1 MQIIDQQTKS
11 CCYPYTL
18 PDSCFKIRITHTYIQ
33 VEFYNLDRILE
44 TIIFK
49 YRKGTRGYYY
59 KYASYWL
66 SPQELQSYITSK
78 KKVVI
83 QGVTTTVNNL

>member
-18 PDSCFKIRITHTYIQ
+18 SDYTYIQ

-44 TIIFK
+44 TIISK
-49 YRKGTRGYYY
+49 YRKGTRGYHY

-66 SPQELQSYITSK
+66 SPQELQNYITSK
-78 KKVVI
+78 KKVVV
-83 QGVTTTVNNL
+83 QGVTTTINSL

>member
-1 MQIIDQQTKS
+1 M
-11 CCYPYTL
+11 
-18 PDSCFKIRITHTYIQ
+18 
-33 VEFYNLDRILE
+33 
-44 TIIFK
+44 IFK

>member
-11 CCYPYTL
+11 CFYPYT
-18 PDSCFKIRITHTYIQ
+18 FYIRTYI
-33 VEFYNLDRILE
+33 YRLNLTYLDRILE

-66 SPQELQSYITSK
+66 SPQELQNYITSK
-78 KKVVI
+78 KKVV
-83 QGVTTTVNNL
+83 V

>member
-18 PDSCFKIRITHTYIQ
+18 SDSCFKIRIIYGLN
-33 VEFYNLDRILE
+33 FILQFRSNFE
-44 TIIFK
+44 TIISK
-49 YRKGTRGYYY
+49 YRKGTRGYHY

-66 SPQELQSYITSK
+66 SPQELQNYITSK
-78 KKVVI
+78 KKVV
-83 QGVTTTVNNL
+83 V

>member
-11 CCYPYTL
+11 CCYPYIL
-18 PDSCFKIRITHTYIQ
+18 SESLYTHMYIYRLNFTY
-33 VEFYNLDRILE
+33 LDRILE

-66 SPQELQSYITSK
+66 SPQELQNYITSK
-78 KKVVI
+78 KKVV
-83 QGVTTTVNNL
+83 V